1 MTNSSPEQHFMI
13 QCQVLE
19 KWKLKGKRGLTTTW
33 IHFGLDVS
41 HLNKVYVFNHKN
53 LLYFLFLVWA
63 FKTCYFHNRDPVY
76 FVLWNWTRTLKGD
89 ERTLPMQVI
98 DLRQGLIEKEDPT
111 TYSLLKRELYSTHKS
126 FIIHTWKYVLND

>member
-19 KWKLKGKRGLTTTW
+19 KWKLRGKRGLTITW
-33 IHFGLDVS
+33 IYFGLDVS

-53 LLYFLFLVWA
+53 LLSFPFLVWA
-63 FKTCYFHNRDPVY
+63 CKTCYFHNRDQMY
-76 FVLWNWTRTLKGD
+76 FVLWNWTRTQKGD

-98 DLRQGLIEKEDPT
+98 GLRQGLIEKENPT
-111 TYSLLKRELYSTHKS
+111 TYSLLKRELHSTHKS